1 MNQLERSHVLNLSKE
16 SIMLK
21 SEKGFFRLQLA
32 LALFLS
38 ILVCCESNKSDVSPY
53 MSKEKFDRPTEIPLH
68 KYVGILRTI
77 KAQIGSDTMPFI
89 FDTGGGVTLI
99 TPEIAD
105 KINCTPFG
113 RITGFRSTGERIDLQ
128 RCGEVEF
135 NIKGIPL
142 QFEAAVFDLM
152 SLLPKDWPK
161 VGGIF
166 SLDTFR
172 NHAITLDLS
181 RNRLIIETKDS
192 LEDRI
197 TTMKPVNIR
206 INHQAGGWSLDIF
219 VEIEANR
226 GSLWL
231 ELDTGNM
238 GEVLLAPHAIEQL
251 GLPVPTSDKKTI
263 GLDSDVFKTTL
274 NIVGLGPLNVM
285 ARKQELIYDGILN
298 ASTIEKL
305 ILTMD
310 LTNEI
315 MWATLSEYEKKL

>member
-1 MNQLERSHVLNLSKE
+1 
-16 SIMLK
+16 MLK
-21 SEKGFFRLQLA
+21 SKKGFFRLQLA
-32 LALFLS
+32 LTLFLS
-38 ILVCCESNKSDVSPY
+38 ILICCELDKSDVSFDT
-53 MSKEKFDRPTEIPLH
+53 SKERFDRPTEIPLH
-68 KYVGILRTI
+68 KYGGGLRTI
-77 KAQIGSDTMPFI
+77 KAQVGSDTILFI

-99 TPEIAD
+99 TPEIAE

-113 RITGFRSTGERIDLQ
+113 RLTAFRCTGERIDLQ

-135 NIKGIPL
+135 NIEGIPL
-142 QFEAAVFDLM
+142 QTEAAVFDLM
-152 SLLPKDWPK
+152 SLLPKGWPK
-161 VGGIF
+161 AGGIF

-172 NHAITLDLS
+172 NNAITLDLS
-181 RNRLIIETKDS
+181 QNRLIIETKDS

-197 TTMKPVNIR
+197 ATMKPVNMR
-206 INHQAGGWSLDIF
+206 INHQASGRSLDIF
-219 VEIEANR
+219 VEIEAKR

-231 ELDTGNM
+231 ELDTGNT

-251 GLPVPTSDKKTI
+251 SLTVPTSDNKTI

-285 ARKQELIYDGILN
+285 ARKQELIYDGVLN

-310 LTNEI
+310 ITNEI
-315 MWATLSEYEKKL
+315 MWATLSEHEKKP